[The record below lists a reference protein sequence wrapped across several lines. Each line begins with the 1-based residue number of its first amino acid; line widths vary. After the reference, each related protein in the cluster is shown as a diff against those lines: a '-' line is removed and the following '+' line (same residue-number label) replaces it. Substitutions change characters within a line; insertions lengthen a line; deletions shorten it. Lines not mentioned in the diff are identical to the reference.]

1 MTALLFLYLWQAYE
15 TIHCRFSTCKPTFMS
30 IIQQTGGFIRN
41 TFING
46 IIFLIPLVALG
57 WVFSGAIGAIVA
69 VVGSTQNNPWVK
81 SHGGLLLL
89 LPIVVLLLVAF
100 IFALGILVHV
110 TLLSRAKN
118 WLEQQVLDVVP
129 GYNFLKTM
137 MEEKLHVKGN
147 NGMPVLVQWPASQ
160 QLGILIEEKD
170 GRAVIFF
177 PNGTIIGGGDIH
189 VVDATQITRLS
200 FPLTE
205 LDNILIR
212 SGGGLLE
219 QLGTPGGKTENL

>member
-1 MTALLFLYLWQAYE
+1 
-15 TIHCRFSTCKPTFMS
+15 
-30 IIQQTGGFIRN
+30 
-41 TFING
+41 
-46 IIFLIPLVALG
+46 
-57 WVFSGAIGAIVA
+57 
-69 VVGSTQNNPWVK
+69 
-81 SHGGLLLL
+81 
-89 LPIVVLLLVAF
+89 
-100 IFALGILVHV
+100 
-110 TLLSRAKN
+110 
-118 WLEQQVLDVVP
+118 LDVVP

>member
-1 MTALLFLYLWQAYE
+1 
-15 TIHCRFSTCKPTFMS
+15 MS
-30 IIQQTGGFIRN
+30 IIQRTGGFIRN

-57 WVFSGAIGAIVA
+57 WVFSGAIGGIVSV
-69 VVGSTQNNPWVK
+69 VVGAQNTSWVK
-81 SHGGLLLL
+81 AHGGLLLL
-89 LPIVVLLLVAF
+89 LPIVILLLVAF
-100 IFALGILVHV
+100 IFALGVLVHV

-118 WLEQQVLDVVP
+118 WLEQQVLDMVP

-170 GRAVIFF
+170 DCAVIFF
-177 PNGTIIGGGDIH
+177 PNGTIIGGGEIH
-189 VVDATQITRLS
+189 VVDSKQITRLS

-205 LDNILIR
+205 LDDILIR

-219 QLGTPGGKTENL
+219 QLDPPGPGGD